1 MALEKLTILVERSGS
16 TMQFGDDRKIV
27 AAFNPGHLKFS
38 RQANWKSQGAA
49 LRDVPELQFTG
60 AQPRT
65 LDVDLLFDTYDDDTA
80 PGSKAKVTDLT
91 DPVLK
96 LTTVES
102 HGDKHRPP
110 VCRLR
115 WGSAGVFFQG
125 VLERLNQDFTLFMEN
140 GTPVRARLSCSF
152 KEWRT
157 NYEDLNRQNT
167 QSSDVAKAW
176 VVKRGQTLAS
186 IAADEYQDPACWRV
200 IARANGIDDPL
211 SLQPGRTLLLPALG
225 PDDGELRR

>member
-16 TMQFGDDRKIV
+16 NLQFGDDRTIV
-27 AAFNPGHLKFS
+27 SSFNPAHLKFS
-38 RQANWKSQGAA
+38 RNTGWKAQGAA
-49 LRDVPELQFTG
+49 QRDVPELQFTG

-65 LDVDLLFDTYDDDTA
+65 LNVDLLFDTYDTDEA
-80 PGSKAKVTDLT
+80 AGSKRAVTELT
-91 DPVLK
+91 DEVLK

-115 WGSAGVFFQG
+115 WGTAGVFFQG
-125 VLERLNQDFTLFMEN
+125 VLERLDQDFVLFMEN
-140 GTPVRARLSCSF
+140 GTPVRAKLACGF

-167 QSSDVAKAW
+167 QSSDVAKVW
-176 VVKRGQTLAS
+176 TVKRGQTLAS
-186 IAADEYQDPACWRV
+186 IAAQEYADARRWPV
-200 IARANGIDDPL
+200 IAEANDIDDPL
-211 SLQPGRTLLLPALG
+211 CIAPGSVLVLPALAA
-225 PDDGELRR
+225 DGRPA

>member
-1 MALEKLTILVERSGS
+1 MALAKLTILVERPGS
-16 TMQFGDDRKIV
+16 TLQFNEDCKIE
-27 AAFNPGHLKFS
+27 AAFNPSHLKFTRS
-38 RQANWKSQGAA
+38 ASWKSQGAA

-65 LDVDLLFDTYDDDTA
+65 LNVDLLFDTYDTDQ
-80 PGSKAKVTDLT
+80 PPSGKRKVTELT
-91 DPVLK
+91 DQMLK

-125 VLERLNQDFTLFMEN
+125 VLEQLTQDFVLFTES
-140 GTPVRARLSCSF
+140 GTPVRAKVGCNF

-157 NYEDLNRQNT
+157 NYDDLNRQKT
-167 QSSDVAKAW
+167 ESSDVAKVW
-176 VVKRGQTLAS
+176 TVRRGQSLAS
-186 IAADEYQDPACWRV
+186 IAAEEYLDPRHWRV
-200 IARANGIDDPL
+200 IAEANDIDDPL
-211 SLQPGRTLLLPALG
+211 QLTPGQSLLLPALPQSG
-225 PDDGELRR
+225 GRP

>member
-1 MALEKLTILVERSGS
+1 MALAKLTILVERSGANL
-16 TMQFGDDRKIV
+16 QFGEDRKIV
-27 AAFNPGHLKFS
+27 ATFNPSHLKFS
-38 RQANWKSQGAA
+38 RSAGWKSQGAA

-65 LDVDLLFDTYDDDTA
+65 LNVDLLFDTYDTDE
-80 PGSKAKVTDLT
+80 PVGSKRKVTDLT
-91 DPVLK
+91 DEMLK

-125 VLERLNQDFTLFMEN
+125 VLERLDQDYLLFTEN
-140 GTPVRARLSCSF
+140 GTPVRAKLGCSF

-157 NYEDLNRQNT
+157 NYEDLNKQAT
-167 QSSDVAKAW
+167 ESSDVTKVW
-176 VVKRGQTLAS
+176 TVRRGQSLAS
-186 IAADEYQDPACWRV
+186 IAAEEYLDPLRWRV
-200 IARANGIDDPL
+200 IAEANDIDDPL
-211 SLQPGRTLLLPALG
+211 QLVPGHSLVLPAL
-225 PDDGELRR
+225 PESPS